1 MSNNPHVEPEMGAEV
16 TRIQFRHSNGRI
28 VRRFRVDDTVRR
40 IYEWLKADPLE
51 GKEGVVF
58 DLKGMGKDLIEY
70 LDETIED
77 AGLKNGTVMVE
88 FIED

>member
-1 MSNNPHVEPEMGAEV
+1 
-16 TRIQFRHSNGRI
+16 
-28 VRRFRVDDTVRR
+28 
-40 IYEWLKADPLE
+40 
-51 GKEGVVF
+51 
-58 DLKGMGKDLIEY
+58 LIEY

>member
-1 MSNNPHVEPEMGAEV
+1 
-16 TRIQFRHSNGRI
+16 
-28 VRRFRVDDTVRR
+28 
-40 IYEWLKADPLE
+40 
-51 GKEGVVF
+51 
-58 DLKGMGKDLIEY
+58 MGKDLIEH